1 MKLLSNTK
9 ASLITKTV
17 FFIGSVLLSTVS
29 LAQQLEL
36 QVKGIQNTQLNNNVR
51 IYVGMIDKEEAD
63 GSERH
68 KQLVREA
75 IDKALRAYG
84 YYQNEVEFQIES
96 QKPPKKIN

>member
-84 YYQNEVEFQIES
+84 YYQSEVEFQIES